1 MVRRIVGI
9 PCRMPDNLRGYEC
22 KSGEYCLLTVFY
34 RLAQRTGRG
43 MDISA
48 QIANVVNHPA

>member
-1 MVRRIVGI
+1 MGA
-9 PCRMPDNLRGYEC
+9 
-22 KSGEYCLLTVFY
+22 KAGEYWLLTVFY